1 MRLSSQPGRRSG
13 LRGCRQG
20 LARRTFSYPG
30 REAAAVPSVE
40 YSFPLTGYVSVV
52 KAPAEIDISGFGDPR
67 TVVVVQAQAGGDGL
81 AR

>member
-1 MRLSSQPGRRSG
+1 M
-13 LRGCRQG
+13 
-20 LARRTFSYPG
+20 
-30 REAAAVPSVE
+30 PSVE